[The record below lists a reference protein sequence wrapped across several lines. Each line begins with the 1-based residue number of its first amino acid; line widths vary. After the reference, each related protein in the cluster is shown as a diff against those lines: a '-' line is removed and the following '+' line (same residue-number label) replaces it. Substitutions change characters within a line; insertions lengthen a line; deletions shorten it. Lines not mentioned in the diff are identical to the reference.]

1 MKGPVEHVKRPFRHM
16 KTFEYSAAAALQWQP
31 LCKQAGH
38 SGQTLFLCRKLG
50 CVVIGNWGK
59 RFISHESLLA
69 FAPTSSFSCSSSC
82 SSSSCSSSS
91 CSSCY
96 LSRTLAVASCR
107 VLFAVEDASPHV
119 NGYLVLSRHVERLL
133 RSLYDPCTS
142 AFRIP
147 SQHFHKISKKKTF
160 ERVKYSH
167 KVSMRPSIPPPGS
180 AVLVHSVANRLL
192 DRSRSHR
199 NLD

>member
-1 MKGPVEHVKRPFRHM
+1 MKRPVEHVKRLFQHE
-16 KTFEYSAAAALQWQP
+16 KTSWTCEKTISTYENIWIFSSSSSTAMTATVQTGWALR
-31 LCKQAGH
+31 AD
-38 SGQTLFLCRKLG
+38 SFLCRKLG
-50 CVVIGNWGK
+50 CVVNGNWGK

-69 FAPTSSFSCSSSC
+69 FAPTSS
-82 SSSSCSSSS
+82 SSSSS
-91 CSSCY
+91 SSCY

-147 SQHFHKISKKKTF
+147 SQHFHKISKEIIWKSEILT
-160 ERVKYSH
+160 
-167 KVSMRPSIPPPGS
+167 
-180 AVLVHSVANRLL
+180 
-192 DRSRSHR
+192 
-199 NLD
+199 